1 MWFRLDLFQTEALK
15 RMISYNRN
23 KTECDLREMM
33 LEIIFLEA
41 FGTSASKEDTSNG
54 MEPKQDI

>member
-1 MWFRLDLFQTEALK
+1 MRFARNDAGNNGNAEYWPFWVCTYWFT
-15 RMISYNRN
+15 
-23 KTECDLREMM
+23 KTVPL
-33 LEIIFLEA
+33 FLEA